1 MWNCIEEREND
12 PVGRIQRKV
21 IFGEIYENEHYAK
34 GKIAIPKEMNLQ
46 VFITSILNKRL

>member
-21 IFGEIYENEHYAK
+21 IFGEIYENEVYAK
-34 GKIAIPKEMNLQ
+34 GKIPIPTEVDLQ
-46 VFITSILNKRL
+46 VSL